1 MPNGGDRNFIRLCAA
16 IDGYRLRY
24 GAWPTSVRLSLS
36 AIEDLRDHVLG
47 KAAFEKA
54 EIRIRFISDYASM
67 IAEGPEGRSYN
78 YGKEG
83 FPNRIL
89 DISAK
94 EWLGISPLPEC
105 Y

>member
-54 EIRIRFISDYASM
+54 EIRIRFISDYAS
-67 IAEGPEGRSYN
+67 YN